1 MRNRAVLALSAA
13 LFLGAF
19 FGASSGLWGYAKK
32 KNAAEAREFLKQLP
46 DDQKILQAL
55 NRLTFGPRPGDA
67 QEVKAMGLK
76 KWIDRQLHP
85 AQIEEN
91 PELTKRL
98 QYLDTLAMPSAE
110 MIRNYPTPQM
120 ARQMVNGQIP
130 FPTDPDR
137 KLVVTRMVER
147 YEKRQAQGGDAISPP
162 NPNLPD
168 TKALNE
174 LLSPQ
179 QMRSLRQGTPE
190 QRVAAFLALGK
201 DIQD

>member
-67 QEVKAMGLK
+67 QQVKAMGLR

-85 AQIEEN
+85 GQIEEN
-91 PELTKRL
+91 PVLVEKLK
-98 QYLDTLAMPSAE
+98 YLDTLSMSSGE
-110 MIRNYPTPQM
+110 LVRNYPTPQM
-120 ARQMVNGQIP
+120 ARQMIDGRLP

-137 KLVVTRMVER
+137 RLMLTKMVEK
-147 YEKRQAQGGDAISPP
+147 YEKKQAAGGDPNAAA
-162 NPNLPD
+162 NPNVPD
-168 TKALNE
+168 VKALSDV
-174 LLSPQ
+174 LTPQ
-179 QMRSLRQGTPE
+179 QIRALRQSAPE
-190 QRVAAFLALGK
+190 ERL
-201 DIQD
+201 